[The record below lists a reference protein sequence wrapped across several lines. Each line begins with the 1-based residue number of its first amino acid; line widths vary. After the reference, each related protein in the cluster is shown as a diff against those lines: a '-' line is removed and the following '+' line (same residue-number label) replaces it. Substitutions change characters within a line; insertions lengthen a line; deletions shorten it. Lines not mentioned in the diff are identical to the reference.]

1 MSFKTKEYMPEELPQ
16 IEICLI
22 CGGLGIENIFS
33 GTEHN
38 LGLDFTLIRLQMQ
51 LQKCS

>member
-1 MSFKTKEYMPEELPQ
+1 MPEEFSQ

-38 LGLDFTLIRLQMQ
+38 LGLDFPDQITNATTKMLIAPTH
-51 LQKCS
+51 